1 MITVLLI
8 SCLNENKFFVYMKF
22 EAFTVVK
29 IHIVILWV
37 MRPVHWIIFCVSEE
51 YAVSIFR
58 VDGT

>member
-37 MRPVHWIIFCVSEE
+37 MRPVH
-51 YAVSIFR
+51 
-58 VDGT
+58 